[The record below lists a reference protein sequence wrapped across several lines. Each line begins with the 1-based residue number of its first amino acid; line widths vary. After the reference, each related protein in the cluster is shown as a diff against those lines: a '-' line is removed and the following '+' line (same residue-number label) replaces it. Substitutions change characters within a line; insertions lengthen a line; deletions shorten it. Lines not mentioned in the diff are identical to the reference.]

1 MIVKPLLIGAMES
14 AVNRYLDLDQNKNS
28 FLAPLAGKIIAV
40 TVQPFDETVYL
51 CPTVDAIQILDHSP
65 TPPDTQISGSLWSLG
80 LMGLSS
86 RPMRSVF
93 SGEVKIE
100 GDIHTGRK
108 FQELFDKLEI
118 DLERKL
124 SPYLGDG
131 LAHQI
136 SGFFRSGRNWAKDS
150 AETFRVNL
158 TEFLQEETRDLPAV
172 PETDIFYRQI
182 DELRTAFDRL
192 HSRTARLEMILAAKR
207 PASDS

>member
-1 MIVKPLLIGAMES
+1 MILKPLLIGAMES
-14 AVNRYLDLDQNKNS
+14 AVNRYLSLDQNKNS

-40 TVQPFDETVYL
+40 TVQPFGETVYL
-51 CPTVDAIQILDHSP
+51 CPTGDSIQILDHSP
-65 TPPDTQISGSLWSLG
+65 APPDTQISGSLWSLG

-100 GDIHTGRK
+100 GDIHTGRR
-108 FQELFDKLEI
+108 FQELFDNLEI
-118 DLERKL
+118 DLEKKL
-124 SPYLGDG
+124 SPYLGDM
-131 LAHQI
+131 LAHQFA
-136 SGFFRSGRNWAKDS
+136 GLFRSGQNWAKDS

-172 PETDIFYRQI
+172 PETDIFYQQI

-192 HSRTARLEMILAAKR
+192 HSRTVRLEMILATKQS
-207 PASDS
+207 ASGS